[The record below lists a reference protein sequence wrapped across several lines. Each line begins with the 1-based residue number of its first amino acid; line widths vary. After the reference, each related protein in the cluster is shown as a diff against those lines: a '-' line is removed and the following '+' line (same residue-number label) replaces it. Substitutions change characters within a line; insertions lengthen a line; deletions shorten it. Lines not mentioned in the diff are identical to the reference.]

1 MDSWLFES
9 LNVCIS
15 GSHAQPNQ
23 GTKPGQPSTRGVSPR
38 VRRETRWRVERR
50 FRDSENIA
58 TLCFVFSYLGLWSII
73 AKKHCHFALIW
84 WVLIDGSE
92 VSANQRQ
99 EVKWAGQWE
108 AEKIAQ
114 PQQRD
119 GLWLICFLLFLSIII
134 LPEYKTW
141 KYDNILSVKY
151 RHAQEYYSFLV
162 PSPQS
167 SHFPPLLNAFEN
179 YKFWARG
186 N

>member
-23 GTKPGQPSTRGVSPR
+23 GTKPGQSSTRGVSPR
-38 VRRETRWRVERR
+38 VRWRVERR
-50 FRDSENIA
+50 FRDSENIKISCV
-58 TLCFVFSYLGLWSII
+58 LYFSLGVWSII
-73 AKKHCHFALIW
+73 AKKRCQFALIW

-92 VSANQRQ
+92 VSANQSR
-99 EVKWAGQWE
+99 EVEWAGQWE

-151 RHAQEYYSFLV
+151 RHAQE
-162 PSPQS
+162 
-167 SHFPPLLNAFEN
+167 
-179 YKFWARG
+179 
-186 N
+186 